1 MPVPPHNSAMFRA
14 AAVDLGGSSGR
25 VVGAFVDGGRILI
38 DGVHR
43 FRNRAFTD
51 EDGLHWDAQ
60 RLYRDARA
68 GLRSL
73 RGEGAAFA
81 SVGVDAWSGD
91 YALLARDGL
100 VDAPF
105 HQRNARTDRS
115 FPVVD
120 ALLPAADAF
129 RKTGVTA
136 LPIMTIY
143 QLMADQAVGRLD
155 HVRRMLLIP
164 DLVAH
169 WLGGEEV
176 AEATNVSSTGLA
188 LPYARGW
195 DHERINTLG
204 LPPRIFPEIVSAGT
218 VTGRVSEGILHQG
231 DKTAITTVA
240 SHDTAS
246 AVIAVPAV
254 DERFAFVSCGTW
266 MLTGVEVRE
275 IITSDAARAAGFT
288 NELGLDGTVR
298 FLRIAAG
305 LWILNECMRE
315 WGLDGSTAGSGAA
328 RDELLA
334 RAEAA
339 PASDILIDTGDPRLL
354 RPGQMTARI
363 SELVA
368 EAGGAASADRAVIVR
383 LVLES
388 LGAFVARQIEAASA
402 LSGVDV
408 RVIHLVG
415 GGSESPI
422 LAQAVADRSG
432 RAVEAGPTE
441 ATAMGNI
448 LVQARAHAAV
458 RGGLG
463 DLRRIVRASTSL
475 RRYEP
480 ARRRAVP

>member
-1 MPVPPHNSAMFRA
+1 MPELPLGSATFRA

-25 VVGAFVDGGRILI
+25 VVSATVDGARLRI

-51 EDGLHWDAQ
+51 ELGLRWDAQ
-60 RLYRDARA
+60 RLYRDAVA

-73 RGEGAAFA
+73 RADGPAFA

-91 YALLARDGL
+91 YGLLAYDGL
-100 VDAPF
+100 LDAPF
-105 HQRNARTDRS
+105 HQRDSRTDRS

-120 ALLPAADAF
+120 AILPAADAF
-129 RKTGVTA
+129 RETGVTA

-143 QLMADQAVGRLD
+143 QLMADQEAGRLD
-155 HVRRMLLIP
+155 TVRRMLLMP
-164 DLVAH
+164 DLLAH
-169 WLGGEEV
+169 WLGADEV

-188 LPYARGW
+188 LPYGRGW
-195 DHERINTLG
+195 DAHRIDALG
-204 LPPRIFPEIVSAGT
+204 LPPRIFPETVAPGT
-218 VTGRVSEGILHQG
+218 VTGRVREGILAQG
-231 DKTAITTVA
+231 DATDITTVA

-246 AVIAVPAV
+246 AVIAVPAH
-254 DERFAFVSCGTW
+254 DENFAFVSCGTW
-266 MLTGVEVRE
+266 ILTGVEVDR
-275 IITSDAARAAGFT
+275 IITSDRAREAGFT

-305 LWILNECMRE
+305 LWIVNECIRE
-315 WGLDGSTAGSGAA
+315 WGLDGWGARSTAA
-328 RDELLA
+328 RRELLA

-339 PASDILIDTGDPRLL
+339 PTPGVLVDTGDPRLL

-363 SELVA
+363 AELVA
-368 EAGGAASADRAVIVR
+368 ESGGRMPEDRATIVR

-388 LGAFVARQIEAASA
+388 LGAFVARQVEEAAA

-408 RVIHLVG
+408 QVIHLVG

-422 LAQAVADRSG
+422 LAQAVADCSG
-432 RAVEAGPTE
+432 RSVMAGPSE
-441 ATAMGNI
+441 ATSMGNI
-448 LVQARAHAAV
+448 LVQARAHGAAS
-458 RGGLG
+458 GGLG
-463 DLRRIVRASTSL
+463 DLRRIVRASTEL

-480 ARRRAVP
+480 AVR

>member
-1 MPVPPHNSAMFRA
+1 MPALPSRPVDFRA

-25 VVGAFVDGGRILI
+25 VVAATVDDGRVRI
-38 DGVHR
+38 DGVRR

-51 EDGLHWDAQ
+51 ELGLRWDAQ
-60 RLYRDARA
+60 RLHRDAIA

-73 RGEGAAFA
+73 REDGGSFA

-91 YALLARDGL
+91 YGLLGYDGL
-100 VDAPF
+100 IDAPF
-105 HQRNARTDRS
+105 HQRDARTERS
-115 FPVVD
+115 FPLVE
-120 ALLPAADAF
+120 ALLPAAAAF
-129 RKTGVTA
+129 RETGVTA

-143 QLMADQAVGRLD
+143 QLMADRSVGRLD
-155 HVRRMLLIP
+155 TVRRMLLIP
-164 DLVAH
+164 DLIGH
-169 WLGGEEV
+169 WLGGAEV

-188 LPYARGW
+188 LPYGAGW
-195 DHERINTLG
+195 NRERTDALG
-204 LPPRIFPEIVSAGT
+204 LPAGIFPETVAPGT
-218 VTGRVSEGILHQG
+218 VTGRVDDGILAPG
-231 DKTAITTVA
+231 DRTDITTVA

-246 AVIAVPAV
+246 AVIAVPAE

-266 MLTGVEVRE
+266 ILTGVEVDRL
-275 IITSDAARAAGFT
+275 ITSDRAREAGFT

-305 LWILNECMRE
+305 LWIVNECMRE
-315 WGLDGSTAGSGAA
+315 WGIDGWSARSTTTR
-328 RDELLA
+328 RDVLA

-339 PASDILIDTGDPRLL
+339 PASGILIDTGDPRLL

-363 SELVA
+363 AALIEES
-368 EAGGAASADRAVIVR
+368 GGRAPTDRPAIVR

-388 LGAFVARQIEAASA
+388 LGAFVARQVEEAAT

-408 RVIHLVG
+408 QVVHLVG

-432 RAVEAGPTE
+432 RPVQAGPSE
-441 ATAMGNI
+441 ATSMGNI
-448 LVQARAHAAV
+448 LVQARTHGAV

-463 DLRRIVRASTSL
+463 DLRRVVRASTEL

-480 ARRRAVP
+480 RPR

>member
-1 MPVPPHNSAMFRA
+1 MPELPLGSATFRA

-25 VVGAFVDGGRILI
+25 VVSATVDGARLRI

-51 EDGLHWDAQ
+51 ELGLRWDAQ
-60 RLYRDARA
+60 RLYRDAVA

-73 RGEGAAFA
+73 RADGPAFA
-81 SVGVDAWSGD
+81 SVGIDAWSGD
-91 YALLARDGL
+91 YGLLAYDGL
-100 VDAPF
+100 LDAPF
-105 HQRNARTDRS
+105 HQRDSRTDRS

-120 ALLPAADAF
+120 AILPAADAF
-129 RKTGVTA
+129 RETGVTA

-143 QLMADQAVGRLD
+143 QLMADQEAGRLD
-155 HVRRMLLIP
+155 TVRRMLLMP
-164 DLVAH
+164 DLLAH
-169 WLGGEEV
+169 WLGADEV

-188 LPYARGW
+188 LPYGRGW
-195 DHERINTLG
+195 DAHRIDALG
-204 LPPRIFPEIVSAGT
+204 LPPRIFPETVAPGT
-218 VTGRVSEGILHQG
+218 VTGRVREGILAQG
-231 DKTAITTVA
+231 DATDITTVA

-246 AVIAVPAV
+246 AVIAVPAH
-254 DERFAFVSCGTW
+254 DENFAFVSCGTW
-266 MLTGVEVRE
+266 ILTGVEVDR
-275 IITSDAARAAGFT
+275 IITSDRAREAGFT

-305 LWILNECMRE
+305 LWIVNECIRE
-315 WGLDGSTAGSGAA
+315 WGLDGWGARSTAA
-328 RDELLA
+328 RRELLA

-339 PASDILIDTGDPRLL
+339 PTPGALVDTGDPRLL

-363 SELVA
+363 AELVA
-368 EAGGAASADRAVIVR
+368 ESGGRMPEDRATIVR

-388 LGAFVARQIEAASA
+388 LGAFVARQVEEAAA

-408 RVIHLVG
+408 QVIHLVG

-422 LAQAVADRSG
+422 LAQAVADCSG
-432 RAVEAGPTE
+432 RSVMAGPSE
-441 ATAMGNI
+441 ATSMGNI
-448 LVQARAHAAV
+448 LVQARAHGAA

-463 DLRRIVRASTSL
+463 DLRRIVRASTEL

-480 ARRRAVP
+480 AVR